1 MDLIDTL
8 VWRDA
13 ISTAEAEEQ
22 VQDARQRVL
31 DGENPEDILFE
42 EFGLEPDFVF
52 DLMPGV

>member
-1 MDLIDTL
+1 MNLIDTL